1 MGKLVAVLGPTNT
14 GKTHYALE
22 RMMAYGSGMI
32 GLPLRLLAREIYDK
46 VVEKKGAGSV
56 ALVTGEER
64 IWPQNA
70 RYFIATVEAMPLSQ
84 RVDFMAVDEVQ
95 LASDPDRGHV
105 FTHRILEARG
115 SHETLLLGSDP
126 MREILYKLGLDIDE
140 TNRRERFS
148 ELTYTGPVKITKLP
162 KRSAIVAF
170 SAEEVYSIAELI
182 RRQRGGAAVV
192 MGALSPRT
200 RNAQVDLYQSGEV
213 DYLVATDAIGMG
225 LNLDVEH
232 IAFASQSKFDGRRR
246 RYLNAAEA
254 AQIAGRAGRFRT
266 NGTFGET
273 AACIPFEEDMVQRI
287 ENHNFEPVQWIQWRN
302 YDLDYRSIDALL
314 KSLSRL
320 SGNPILR
327 HTSDALDEATL
338 RRMAMDPDVTRKTQ
352 GKARVKRLWDLC
364 CLPDFRKHGVEGHLR
379 VVQALYEQ
387 LADPQARLSCDWMET
402 ALGRLRSAE
411 GDIDVLQ
418 TRLAAIRTWTYAANR
433 SDWVERA
440 EDWRGTTRDIE
451 DLLSDALHERLTL
464 RFVDKRT
471 TALMRGLSREDAM
484 EAGFGE
490 NGDVTIEGHIVG
502 RLEGLVFQPI
512 TNANTVEG
520 KAVRSAAIQALAP
533 MIAKRLGD
541 IASAQA
547 VAFALNDYG
556 QVTFDGA
563 PVARLVKGNDWLN
576 PRAELIGADDAAP
589 EAREVARARAET
601 WAREHAEKLLPA
613 LTALKKQF
621 DTIELPGAA
630 RGLAFRVLEAGA
642 AVDLRSDEPPLR
654 LTTEEREGLKGWGI
668 RTGRVAAYAPETTK
682 PAQQALLARLFSV
695 FNGSDAM
702 IAPTGAGSFAIT
714 EDWTDAALCAQ
725 GYIRFGPRAIRADLA
740 ERLAWE
746 IDKRRREAGK
756 NLFEIPAEL
765 ASVVSCPGEAF
776 VEVLKAYGLLP
787 AEHDAE
793 TNAIKSWK
801 FKARA
806 RPEGRPERRP
816 RPEGGNRPN
825 TAGGRNQA
833 GNRPNEGGRS
843 QSGSRNQE
851 RAGGKGGNRPQR
863 PDDRSGPRVDHRAAK
878 AEARKA
884 DPDNPF
890 AALASLLPPE
900 PKPKPKPKK
909 KKKPKPQS
917 QANEPVTKVSED
929 AATPDVNAEVTT
941 DAVTETKDAAPVETM
956 QPSGPSPETV
966 PENLP
971 QPDSERVVD
980 AENDGASSETKE

>member
-22 RMMAYGSGMI
+22 RMLAYGTGMI

-46 VVEKKGAGSV
+46 VVEKKGVRSV

-64 IWPQNA
+64 IWPENA
-70 RYFIATVEAMPLSQ
+70 RYFISTVEAMPLSQ

-95 LASDPDRGHV
+95 LATDPDRGHV

-115 SHETLLLGSDP
+115 SHETLLLGSEP
-126 MREILYKLGLDIDE
+126 MRDVLYKLGLDIDE

-148 ELTYTGPVKITKLP
+148 ELTYTGPMKITKLP
-162 KRSAIVAF
+162 KRSAVVAF
-170 SAEEVYSIAELI
+170 SAEEVYSIAELLK
-182 RRQRGGAAVV
+182 RQRGGAAVV

-232 IAFASQSKFDGRRR
+232 IAFASQTKFDGSRR
-246 RYLNAAEA
+246 RYLTAAEA
-254 AQIAGRAGRFRT
+254 GQIAGRAGRFRT

-273 AACIPFEEDMVQRI
+273 ATCIPFEDEMVGRI
-287 ENHNFEPVQWIQWRN
+287 EAHNFEPVQWIQWRN
-302 YDLDYRSIDALL
+302 HDLDYRSIDALL
-314 KSLSRL
+314 KSLTQPSR
-320 SGNPILR
+320 NPILR
-327 HTSDALDEATL
+327 LTREALDESTL
-338 RRMAMDPDVTRKTQ
+338 RRMALDPDVLARTK
-352 GKARVKRLWDLC
+352 GVARVRRLWDLC

-379 VVQALYEQ
+379 VVQALFGQ

-402 ALGRLRSAE
+402 ALSRLRSTE

-440 EDWRGTTRDIE
+440 EDWRGATRDIE

-490 NGDVTIEGHIVG
+490 NGDVTIEGHVVG

-520 KAVRSAAIQALAP
+520 KAVRSAALQALTP
-533 MIAKRLGD
+533 MIAARLIE
-541 IASAQA
+541 IAGAPA
-547 VAFALNDYG
+547 FAFALNDYG
-556 QVTFDGA
+556 QVTFGGF
-563 PVARLVKGNDWLN
+563 PVARLIKGNDWLS
-576 PRAELIGADDAAP
+576 PRAELIGAEDAPP
-589 EAREVARARAET
+589 EMREAARARTENLVT
-601 WAREHAEKLLPA
+601 ELGEKLLPA
-613 LTALKKQF
+613 VTALKKQF
-621 DTIELPGAA
+621 ATIELPGSS
-630 RGLAFRVLEAGA
+630 RGLAYRVLESGA
-642 AVDLRSDEPPLR
+642 AVDLRNDEPPLR
-654 LTTEEREGLKGWGI
+654 LTPEEREALKGWGI
-668 RTGRVAAYAPETTK
+668 RTGRVAAYAPESTK
-682 PAQQALLARLFSV
+682 PAQQAFMARLFSV
-695 FNGSDAM
+695 FNGADPM
-702 IAPTGAGSFAIT
+702 VAPTGAGSFAIT
-714 EDWTDAALCAQ
+714 DDWNDAALNAQ

-756 NLFEIPAEL
+756 NLFEIPADL

-776 VEVLKAYGLLP
+776 VEVLKAYGLSP
-787 AEHDAE
+787 AENDAE
-793 TNAIKSWK
+793 TGAVKAWR
-801 FKARA
+801 FKAKA

-816 RPEGGNRPN
+816 RPEGAGRPEGQRPVGRN
-825 TAGGRNQA
+825 QPGGRSPAGGRNASGGRNQA
-833 GNRPNEGGRS
+833 GE
-843 QSGSRNQE
+843 RNQE
-851 RAGGKGGNRPQR
+851 RAGGKGGNRPAR
-863 PDDRSGPRVDHRAAK
+863 TDDRSGPRVDHRAAR

-890 AALASLLPPE
+890 AALAALLPQE
-900 PKPKPKPKK
+900 TKPKPKK
-909 KKKPKPQS
+909 KKKPKPQTKGPE
-917 QANEPVTKVSED
+917 AVTNVTDETV
-929 AATPDVNAEVTT
+929 APEVNAEVTT
-941 DAVTETKDAAPVETM
+941 EATPETNKAAPVETP
-956 QPSGPSPETV
+956 QPSSGPAPEIV
-966 PENLP
+966 PDTAADET
-971 QPDSERVVD
+971 
-980 AENDGASSETKE
+980 ASETKE